1 MEGAVCPS
9 SELIILPLEYQYKNC
24 STKIAAIKNIGAG
37 GVTSA
42 HCQDCRGRNQIF
54 FTKSNTLLHRNCY
67 MPSIGY
73 KINLWVG
80 SVSYYHVSMRKYL

>member
-54 FTKSNTLLHRNCY
+54 FTKRVIPFFTEIVICLVLDTR
-67 MPSIGY
+67 
-73 KINLWVG
+73 
-80 SVSYYHVSMRKYL
+80 

>member
-37 GVTSA
+37 GGNFCPLPGLQRKES
-42 HCQDCRGRNQIF
+42 DI
-54 FTKSNTLLHRNCY
+54 LH
-67 MPSIGY
+67 
-73 KINLWVG
+73 
-80 SVSYYHVSMRKYL
+80 